1 MLETISTFILTI
13 VAAFIASVLHDR
25 FKRPTP
31 RYFFEFEKEIPY
43 KSASGIGV
51 FASVETKY
59 LKNYICLK
67 NYGTMSLF
75 DISAEIHFDS
85 KKDRLH
91 YQTIGVTEGVF
102 DLEIEF
108 LPDPLPLEYRLNHPK
123 IPDLFAG
130 RDKVIEERTKT
141 GFFIDDS
148 DMEKLKSL
156 KSIKVKVKYQW
167 NGKDDEDV
175 WLFDF
180 SDDNEER
187 FRRCRPPLWR
197 NIKLFFKRRFL

>member
-31 RYFFEFEKEIPY
+31 RYSFDFEKEVEY
-43 KSASGIGV
+43 SAIRGGTLSMEPVTGHI
-51 FASVETKY
+51 
-59 LKNYICLK
+59 KNYICLK
-67 NYGTMSLF
+67 NYGAMSLF
-75 DISAEIHFDS
+75 DVSTEIHFDK

-91 YQTIGVTEGVF
+91 YQTIGVTEGVL
-102 DLEIEF
+102 DLEIEY
-108 LPDPLPLEYRLNHPK
+108 LPDPLPLEYRLNQPN
-123 IPDLFAG
+123 IPDLFAD
-130 RDKVIEERTKT
+130 RDKVIEERTKN

-156 KSIKVKVKYQW
+156 KSIQVKVKYQW

-180 SDDNEER
+180 SDENEVR
-187 FRRCRPPLWR
+187 FRRRRPRLWR
-197 NIKLFFKRRFL
+197 NIKSFFKRRFL